1 MPYINTIDING
12 EVYNLGNLTDGY
24 YTVDLPTLEKDDVFV
39 LQGNVVN
46 NLTSSQ
52 QNKPLSANQGRVLN
66 EKINAEV
73 QNSINRDNIIT
84 ENLNA
89 EISRATT
96 KDSELDEKI
105 DAETTR
111 ATSAENEL
119 TTELNN
125 EVLRATTKED
135 ELNTKIETETT
146 RATTAEN
153 TLTTNLGN
161 EVSRATAKE
170 TELDTK
176 ISNLQTAVNT
186 KDTELDGKIT
196 QLRTDMDD
204 NDSSTL
210 SSAKTYTDTECAT
223 TLSSAESYTN
233 GRYTDEEKA
242 KLNGIE
248 AEANKYVHPSYA
260 EQPSG
265 LYNITVDT
273 TGHVYSVTA
282 VTKADIVALGIPAQD
297 TVYTLPKASSTEIGG
312 VKIDSDY
319 VLGAEDVA
327 ASTAALNS
335 AYETLALK
343 ISNLSSK
350 YDALLKR
357 IEALEK
363 QNTEATV

>member
-1 MPYINTIDING
+1 MAYINTIDING

-73 QNSINRDNIIT
+73 QNSINRDNTIT

-105 DAETTR
+105 DA
-111 ATSAENEL
+111 
-119 TTELNN
+119 
-125 EVLRATTKED
+125 
-135 ELNTKIETETT
+135 ETT

-196 QLRTDMDD
+196 QLRTNMDD

-265 LYNITVDT
+265 LYKITVDA

-282 VTKADIVALGIPAQD
+282 VTKYDITALGIPAQD
-297 TVYTLPKASSTEIGG
+297 TVYTLPQASSTEIGG

-357 IEALEK
+357 IEVLEG

>member
-1 MPYINTIDING
+1 MAYINTIDING

-73 QNSINRDNIIT
+73 QNSINRDNTIT

-105 DAETTR
+105 DA
-111 ATSAENEL
+111 
-119 TTELNN
+119 
-125 EVLRATTKED
+125 
-135 ELNTKIETETT
+135 ETT

-196 QLRTDMDD
+196 QLRTNMDD

-265 LYNITVDT
+265 LYKITVDA

-282 VTKADIVALGIPAQD
+282 VTKDDITALGIPAQD
-297 TVYTLPKASSTEIGG
+297 TVYTLPQASSTEIGG

-343 ISNLSSK
+343 ISELSKK
-350 YDALLKR
+350 YDALLGR
-357 IEALEK
+357 IEALEG
-363 QNTEATV
+363 QNPEATG